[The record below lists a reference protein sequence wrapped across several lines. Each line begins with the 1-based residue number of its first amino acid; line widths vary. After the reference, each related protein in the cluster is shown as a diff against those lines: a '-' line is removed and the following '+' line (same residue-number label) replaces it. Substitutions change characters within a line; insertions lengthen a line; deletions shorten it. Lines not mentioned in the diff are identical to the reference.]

1 VIPKRLLWRTFWRTY
16 FVGAVYTMRGL
27 QNVGMVFILHPA
39 LCALYAHDPAAL
51 QRARH
56 RYLGLYNT
64 HPCWTPALVGLF
76 LSLEERIARGLLAP
90 QALAAVRST
99 VVFTLSGLGDAFFSG
114 GVFVLW
120 ALVQCFLLVRGLW
133 LWAGVWTV
141 VALTAVQVMKMV
153 TFFRAYS
160 RGLAFLQDLKRWDL
174 INWARHIKVVCAVA
188 LAAVVGAV
196 AAPLGPWAV
205 VLMGTGAGV
214 SGLLA
219 PGGPWRLVVLAG
231 VGLAWIVGQWA

>member
-1 VIPKRLLWRTFWRTY
+1 
-16 FVGAVYTMRGL
+16 
-27 QNVGMVFILHPA
+27 
-39 LCALYAHDPAAL
+39 
-51 QRARH
+51 
-56 RYLGLYNT
+56 LGLYNT

-205 VLMGTGAGV
+205 VLVGTGAGV